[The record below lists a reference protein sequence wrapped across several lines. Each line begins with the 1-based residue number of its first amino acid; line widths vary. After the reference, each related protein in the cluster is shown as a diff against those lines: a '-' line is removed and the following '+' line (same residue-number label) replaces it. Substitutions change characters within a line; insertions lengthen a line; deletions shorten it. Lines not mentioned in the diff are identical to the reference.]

1 MTYFQGWRAA
11 GGGLISA
18 LLCVPLTPC
27 PLSLSPKQ
35 LALRAS
41 ERRNVKSHLHSQDTR
56 LWRSHLASQSN
67 EALPQNPFSVSWLD
81 RGGCHGR
88 RLGQS
93 FSIFRYQC
101 CPRTNRASLVAKL
114 VKNLTTMWETRVPS
128 PGQED
133 PLEKG
138 MQPTPVFLPG
148 ESPWTEEPG
157 GLQSMGLQSDM
168 TEK

>member
-1 MTYFQGWRAA
+1 MTYFQGWRGA

-18 LLCVPLTPC
+18 LLCVPLTSC
-27 PLSLSPKQ
+27 PLSLSPKR

-41 ERRNVKSHLHSQDTR
+41 ERINVKSHLHSQDMR

-67 EALPQNPFSVSWLD
+67 EALPQNPFSVSWMD
-81 RGGCHGR
+81 QGGCHGR

-101 CPRTNRASLVAKL
+101 CPHTNRAALVAQL

-157 GLQSMGLQSDM
+157 GLQSMGLQSQI
-168 TEK
+168 